1 MKYKLKLNLKFEESL
16 SNIILYK
23 KAMDDLKEKRIS
35 HISHNSKFILLSLYK
50 WNLDGKLFYLPN
62 IIETTI
68 F

>member
-1 MKYKLKLNLKFEESL
+1 MKYKLKLNLKFEEAL

-35 HISHNSKFILLSLYK
+35 HRSHNSKFISLLLYK